1 MFLPLRLH
9 HHLLLEKHQASLK
22 LPSEMIYIQS
32 KLWLGSQFHPLN
44 LQEKALKPEK
54 IFVIVFI
61 ILFIDQSVSMK
72 FG

>member
-1 MFLPLRLH
+1 
-9 HHLLLEKHQASLK
+9 
-22 LPSEMIYIQS
+22 MIYIQS